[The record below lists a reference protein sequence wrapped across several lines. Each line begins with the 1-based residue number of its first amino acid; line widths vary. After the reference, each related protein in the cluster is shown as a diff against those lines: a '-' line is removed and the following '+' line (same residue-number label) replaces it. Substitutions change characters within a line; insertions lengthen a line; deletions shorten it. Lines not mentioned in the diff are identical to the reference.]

1 MGRILIMKQ
10 LEQKFVEADGRRLKP
25 NKEIRG
31 TMWNCT
37 SKVGKIGAPW
47 TFLAITPSFLI
58 LGGSNFHHMFTTLWG
73 MF

>member
-1 MGRILIMKQ
+1 MQQIKSILIGWEETSH
-10 LEQKFVEADGRRLKP
+10 LC
-25 NKEIRG
+25 
-31 TMWNCT
+31 TMWNCI